1 MLSRNNNKL
10 LIHKL
15 EPKKQR
21 FAIRKISVGVASVL
35 IGFTFA
41 GFSGVSADEATT
53 TTKDHLKTEATTESS
68 SVPTKE
74 VELTS
79 DTETQ
84 AKEAETTPV
93 ADDKAQVTKDVK
105 EQAPTQTVTAKETSE
120 TPTSPENQTVTAKE
134 TSEAPTSAENQTVAP
149 ATEDEAS
156 ETQSFNVEKQAEP
169 QANVDLTDSKV
180 AYAATPTKEKDQQE
194 EGFSV
199 TDPDYSKYSY
209 AGKNLQTLID
219 DFKIDYQNSEYV
231 FQWIASTNGEH
242 GIVFTVDR
250 GKDADGNVILT
261 NNGSF
266 NAYEYYTV
274 YRGWPLLGNY
284 TTEVKRK
291 KYVIRYGDNELDIG
305 HIINDGSRKN
315 TIMVDHFYT
324 EDRTLYTPVFVGGH
338 SGIEEISGNGYGVLS
353 IYTPQVV
360 EQKAKINNGEVYKTQ
375 TGLTG
380 QHYTTGIPKNAKVEE
395 GKFLY
400 AKNSQGTMSEFHKDV
415 VLVNN
420 YHDGVTVVYK
430 ELDNQGTMEVN
441 VYDNSKYPVDKYTM
455 KVGETR
461 EYRNVTIAN
470 PYVQQTTDITYEY
483 RKLGS
488 VELYDE
494 DGNYLDQKQYVNDAN
509 DAAKASLPTVPQKFT
524 QGNIE
529 YTLVKAKDLPSDLSR
544 SIKYIYRGI
553 ETKVTQA
560 TYTLTTEFVNE
571 NGKELKAAEPQTIT
585 WTTTTKRDIHTNEIT
600 KQTSPSKESYAAVN
614 SPVIS
619 GYYATTTELS
629 GQKAEP
635 KNTTQ
640 KIIYHKLGKIVAKDS
655 QGNILTTVD
664 YENAANDATKIK
676 EIVAP
681 TIKGHHVKGEVIQ
694 PSDLDQDTVL
704 NYGQDT
710 QVAQIKYWDETA
722 QKYITDA
729 QGNDLET
736 VETGAYNTEIS
747 HKKVAEQIHA
757 LKAKGYEYDVTDQGF
772 SRVYFDDDDSKIQT
786 FTVKLVHGTKAEIES
801 KQITREIHIH
811 HPKQEEV
818 VPQTAILTRNVTRD
832 KVTDEVSPTSAWNFA
847 NFEEVDLPSHK
858 GYKIDE
864 TPAEIQ
870 NGKVVAKTVTP
881 DEEDGKK
888 IDVKYIPLEQH
899 ALVKYVDDSNG
910 TLLDEEDIQGVT
922 DAAIEHT
929 NDEKIAT
936 YRAKG
941 YELVF
946 DELANESDP
955 HFNAKDEPQVF
966 VVHLKHKLEKVT
978 NVAELEKT
986 VTRTITVH
994 MPDGTN
1000 QDKMQ
1005 KVTFTRTGT
1014 KDLVTGHI
1022 TWSAWSP
1029 AQEFEAYTVPV
1040 VPGYTPS
1047 KATVKS
1053 TPVTADDK
1061 DTSITIDYTA
1071 NAQKMLIKYID
1082 VDDNDKVIKSQPLE
1096 GVTDQTL
1103 ATNIEVPANYEL
1115 VANQALPKEVTL
1127 KANGNEPIIVKV
1139 QHKTSTVPVGDKG
1152 TQKDVTRTITVHMPD
1167 GTKQDKTQKVTFTRT
1182 GTKDLVTGHITWSA
1196 WSPAQ
1201 EFEAYT
1207 VPVVPGYTPSQ
1218 ATVKSTPVTAD
1229 DKDTSITIDYT
1240 ANAQKVMIKYIDVD
1254 DNDKVIKSQPLEGA
1268 TDQTLATNIEVPAN
1282 YELVANQALPK
1293 EVTFKANGNEPIIVK
1308 VQHKH
1313 QDVTDEYRNDVK
1325 KQDQIDHTV
1334 TRTITIK
1341 HPHAA
1346 DENHTQ
1352 ALHFTRQVT
1361 RDMATGQDTFDEWI
1375 PENADFFEE
1384 FTVPTLASDKG
1395 YTPEKTKVARLAH
1408 ITGDTNDQREVVN
1421 FNANTQKAHVHYIDD
1436 TTGKKLEDVHVT
1448 GKTDEP
1454 IKHDSKAK
1462 VQSYLDKGYE
1472 LVSDGF
1478 ATAGKPS
1485 YNAEDEDQHFEVHLK
1500 HGQKDV
1506 TDEYKQ
1512 DDKRKSQVDRTIKR
1526 EVIINHPK
1534 EAAESYVQTAH
1545 FTRNVTRD
1553 MVTGEEKPGEWI
1565 PEENTF
1571 FEEVPVSLKASD
1583 KGYTPAKTKVDRLE
1597 NISANTPDQKEVVE
1611 FTPNEQHA
1619 LVRYVDDNNGTLLDE
1634 EDIQGVTD
1642 AAIEHTNDEKI
1653 ATYRAKGYELVFDEL
1668 ANESDPHFNAE
1679 DEAQVYTVHLKH
1691 GSKVV
1696 KADPSNVN
1704 SQKEV
1709 KRMIIVN
1716 APDGTKTTKV
1726 QTVVFTRDGLKDLV
1740 TGKISYPDWDEIATK
1755 VFPQDDVPQYL
1766 GYTSIVA
1773 GRKQTTIAARN
1784 VRPTDADQEIE
1795 VSYVARPSKQ
1805 VITYQDE
1812 NGNQIGTQI
1821 VTGHTDETVKLVPVL
1836 PDGWELLDPDSFP
1849 ENVTFAPEENQVLVI
1864 TVKRIT
1870 TTASAKTET
1879 SGENTELA
1887 KQEVVNDT
1895 TDVTTNEK
1903 NEATLPQMGENDSE
1917 ALAVSLLGLVTAAF
1931 SLFYFGK
1938 ERKKT
1943 DN

>member
-21 FAIRKISVGVASVL
+21 FAIRKISVGIASVL

-53 TTKDHLKTEATTESS
+53 TTKDHLKTETTTESS

-79 DTETQ
+79 GTETQ
-84 AKEAETTPV
+84 AKEAKTTPV
-93 ADDKAQVTKDVK
+93 ADAKAQVTKDVK

-120 TPTSPENQTVTAKE
+120 APTSPENQTVT
-134 TSEAPTSAENQTVAP
+134 P

-180 AYAATPTKEKDQQE
+180 AYAATPTKAKDQQE
-194 EGFSV
+194 GGFSV

-209 AGKNLQTLID
+209 AGTNLQTLID

-250 GKDADGNVILT
+250 GKDADGNVVLT
-261 NNGSF
+261 DNGSF
-266 NAYEYYTV
+266 NAYEYYTA
-274 YRGWPLLGNY
+274 YRGWSLWGNY

-291 KYVIRYGDNELDIG
+291 KYVIRYGDNKLDIG
-305 HIINDGSRKN
+305 HIINDGSRN
-315 TIMVDHFYT
+315 TITVDHFYT
-324 EDRTLYTPVFVGGH
+324 KNETPYTPVFVGGH
-338 SGIEEISGNGYGVLS
+338 SGIEKISGNGYGVLS

-380 QHYTTGIPKNAKVEE
+380 QHYTTGIPKNAKVEK

-430 ELDNQGTMEVN
+430 ELDDQGTMEVN
-441 VYDNSKYPVDKYTM
+441 VYDNSKYPADKYTM

-461 EYRNVTIAN
+461 KYGNVTIAN

-494 DGNYLDQKQYVNDAN
+494 NGNYLDQKQYVNDAN
-509 DAAKASLPTVPQKFT
+509 DAAKASLPKVPKEFT
-524 QGNIE
+524 RGNIE

-544 SIKYIYRGI
+544 SVKYIYRGI
-553 ETKVTQA
+553 ETKVTQD

-585 WTTTTKRDIHTNEIT
+585 WTTTTKRDIHTNKIT

-614 SPVIS
+614 SPVIL
-619 GYYATTTELS
+619 GYYATTTKLS

-635 KNTTQ
+635 KNATQ
-640 KIIYHKLGKIVAKDS
+640 KIIYHKLGKIIAKDS

-694 PSDLDQDTVL
+694 PSDLGQDTVL

-729 QGNDLET
+729 QGDDLET
-736 VETGAYNTEIS
+736 IETGAHNTEIS
-747 HKKVAEQIHA
+747 HKKVTEQIHA

-772 SRVYFDDDDSKIQT
+772 LRVYFDDDDSKIQT
-786 FTVKLVHGTKAEIES
+786 FTVKLVHGMQAGIES

-847 NFEEVDLPSHK
+847 NFEEVDLPAHK

-888 IDVKYIPLEQH
+888 IAVKYIPLEQH

-910 TLLDEEDIQGVT
+910 TLLDKEDIQGVT

-929 NDEKIAT
+929 NDAKIAT

-946 DELANESDP
+946 DELANESDL

-1000 QDKMQ
+1000 QDKTQ
-1005 KVTFTRTGT
+1005 KVTFTRTGN
-1014 KDLVTGHI
+1014 KDLMTGHI

-1040 VPGYTPS
+1040 VPGYTPR
-1047 KATVKS
+1047 
-1053 TPVTADDK
+1053 
-1061 DTSITIDYTA
+1061 
-1071 NAQKMLIKYID
+1071 
-1082 VDDNDKVIKSQPLE
+1082 
-1096 GVTDQTL
+1096 QT
-1103 ATNIEVPANYEL
+1103 
-1115 VANQALPKEVTL
+1115 
-1127 KANGNEPIIVKV
+1127 
-1139 QHKTSTVPVGDKG
+1139 
-1152 TQKDVTRTITVHMPD
+1152 
-1167 GTKQDKTQKVTFTRT
+1167 
-1182 GTKDLVTGHITWSA
+1182 
-1196 WSPAQ
+1196 
-1201 EFEAYT
+1201 
-1207 VPVVPGYTPSQ
+1207 
-1218 ATVKSTPVTAD
+1218 TVKSTPVTAD

-1240 ANAQKVMIKYIDVD
+1240 ANAQKVLIKYIDVD
-1254 DNDKVIKSQPLEGA
+1254 DNDKAIKSQPLEGV
-1268 TDQTLATNIEVPAN
+1268 TDQALATNIEVPAN

-1293 EVTFKANGNEPIIVK
+1293 EVTFKADGNEPIIVK

-1346 DENHTQ
+1346 DKTHTQ

-1361 RDMATGQDTFDEWI
+1361 RDMATGQDTFGEWL

-1395 YTPEKTKVARLAH
+1395 YTSEKTKIARLAH
-1408 ITGDTNDQREVVN
+1408 ITGATNDQREVVN

-1454 IKHDSKAK
+1454 IKHDNKAK

-1472 LVSDGF
+1472 LVSDDF

-1485 YNAEDEDQHFEVHLK
+1485 YNAEAEEQHFEVHLK

-1506 TDEYKQ
+1506 TAEYKQ
-1512 DDKRKSQVDRTIKR
+1512 DDKRKSQVERTIKR
-1526 EVIINHPK
+1526 EVIIDHPK

-1619 LVRYVDDNNGTLLDE
+1619 LVKYVDDSNGTLLAE
-1634 EDIQGVTD
+1634 EAIQGVTD
-1642 AAIEHTNDEKI
+1642 AAIEHTNDDKI
-1653 ATYRAKGYELVFDEL
+1653 TAYQAQGYELVSDEL

-1696 KADPSNVN
+1696 KADPGNVN

-1726 QTVVFTRDGLKDLV
+1726 QTVVFTRDGSKDLV

-1812 NGNQIGTQI
+1812 NGNQIKTQV

-1836 PDGWELLDPDSFP
+1836 PDGWELTAPDSFP
-1849 ENVTFAPEENQVLVI
+1849 ENVTFAPEKNQVLVI

-1870 TTASAKTET
+1870 MTASAKTET

>member
-21 FAIRKISVGVASVL
+21 FAIRKISVGIASVL

-53 TTKDHLKTEATTESS
+53 TTKDHLKTETTTESS

-79 DTETQ
+79 GTETQ
-84 AKEAETTPV
+84 AKEAKTTPV
-93 ADDKAQVTKDVK
+93 ADAKAQVTKDVK

-120 TPTSPENQTVTAKE
+120 APTSPENQTVT
-134 TSEAPTSAENQTVAP
+134 P

-180 AYAATPTKEKDQQE
+180 AYAATPTKAKDQQE
-194 EGFSV
+194 GGFSV

-209 AGKNLQTLID
+209 AGTNLQTLID

-250 GKDADGNVILT
+250 GKDADGNVVLT
-261 NNGSF
+261 DNGSF
-266 NAYEYYTV
+266 NAYEYYTA
-274 YRGWPLLGNY
+274 YRGWSLWGNY

-291 KYVIRYGDNELDIG
+291 KYVIRYGDNKLDIG
-305 HIINDGSRKN
+305 HIINDGSRN
-315 TIMVDHFYT
+315 TITVDHFYT
-324 EDRTLYTPVFVGGH
+324 KNETPYKPVFVGGH
-338 SGIEEISGNGYGVLS
+338 SGIEKISGNGYGVLS

-380 QHYTTGIPKNAKVEE
+380 QHYTTGIPKNAKVEK

-430 ELDNQGTMEVN
+430 ELDDQGTMEVN
-441 VYDNSKYPVDKYTM
+441 VYDNSKYPADKYTM

-461 EYRNVTIAN
+461 KYGNVTIAN

-494 DGNYLDQKQYVNDAN
+494 NGNYLDQKQYVNDAN
-509 DAAKASLPTVPQKFT
+509 DAAKASLPKVPKEFT
-524 QGNIE
+524 RGNIE

-553 ETKVTQA
+553 ETKVTQD

-585 WTTTTKRDIHTNEIT
+585 WTTTTKRDIHTNKIT

-614 SPVIS
+614 SPVIL
-619 GYYATTTELS
+619 GYYATTTKLS

-635 KNTTQ
+635 KNATQ
-640 KIIYHKLGKIVAKDS
+640 KIIYHKLGKIIAKDS

-694 PSDLDQDTVL
+694 PSDLGQDTVL

-729 QGNDLET
+729 QGDDLET
-736 VETGAYNTEIS
+736 IETGAHNTEIS
-747 HKKVAEQIHA
+747 HKKVTEQIHA

-772 SRVYFDDDDSKIQT
+772 LRVYFDDDDSKIQT
-786 FTVKLVHGTKAEIES
+786 FTVKLVHGMQAGIES

-847 NFEEVDLPSHK
+847 NFEEVDLPAHK

-888 IDVKYIPLEQH
+888 IAVKYIPLEQH

-910 TLLDEEDIQGVT
+910 TLLDKEDIQGVT

-929 NDEKIAT
+929 NDAKIAT

-946 DELANESDP
+946 DELANESDL

-1000 QDKMQ
+1000 QDKTQ
-1005 KVTFTRTGT
+1005 KVTFTRTGN
-1014 KDLVTGHI
+1014 KDLMTGHI

-1040 VPGYTPS
+1040 VPGYTPR
-1047 KATVKS
+1047 
-1053 TPVTADDK
+1053 
-1061 DTSITIDYTA
+1061 
-1071 NAQKMLIKYID
+1071 
-1082 VDDNDKVIKSQPLE
+1082 
-1096 GVTDQTL
+1096 QT
-1103 ATNIEVPANYEL
+1103 
-1115 VANQALPKEVTL
+1115 
-1127 KANGNEPIIVKV
+1127 
-1139 QHKTSTVPVGDKG
+1139 
-1152 TQKDVTRTITVHMPD
+1152 
-1167 GTKQDKTQKVTFTRT
+1167 
-1182 GTKDLVTGHITWSA
+1182 
-1196 WSPAQ
+1196 
-1201 EFEAYT
+1201 
-1207 VPVVPGYTPSQ
+1207 
-1218 ATVKSTPVTAD
+1218 TVKSTPVTAD

-1240 ANAQKVMIKYIDVD
+1240 ANAQKVLIKYIDVD
-1254 DNDKVIKSQPLEGA
+1254 DNDKAIKSQPLEGV
-1268 TDQTLATNIEVPAN
+1268 TDQALATNIEVPAN

-1293 EVTFKANGNEPIIVK
+1293 EVTFKADGNEPIIVK

-1346 DENHTQ
+1346 DKTHTQ

-1361 RDMATGQDTFDEWI
+1361 RDMATGQDTFGEWL

-1395 YTPEKTKVARLAH
+1395 YTSEKTKIARLAH
-1408 ITGDTNDQREVVN
+1408 ITGATNDQREVVN

-1454 IKHDSKAK
+1454 IKHDNKAK

-1472 LVSDGF
+1472 LVSDDF

-1485 YNAEDEDQHFEVHLK
+1485 YNAEAEEQHFEVHLK

-1506 TDEYKQ
+1506 TAEYKQ
-1512 DDKRKSQVDRTIKR
+1512 DDKRKSQVERTIKR
-1526 EVIINHPK
+1526 EVIIDHPK

-1619 LVRYVDDNNGTLLDE
+1619 LVKYVDDSNGTLLAE
-1634 EDIQGVTD
+1634 EAIQGVTD
-1642 AAIEHTNDEKI
+1642 AAIEHTNDDKI
-1653 ATYRAKGYELVFDEL
+1653 TAYQAQGYELVSDEL

-1696 KADPSNVN
+1696 KADPGNVN

-1726 QTVVFTRDGLKDLV
+1726 QTVVFTRDGSKDLV

-1812 NGNQIGTQI
+1812 NGNQIKTQV

-1836 PDGWELLDPDSFP
+1836 PDGWELTAPDSFP
-1849 ENVTFAPEENQVLVI
+1849 ENVTFAPEKNQVLVI

-1870 TTASAKTET
+1870 MTASAKTET

>member
-21 FAIRKISVGVASVL
+21 FAIRKISVGIASVL

-53 TTKDHLKTEATTESS
+53 TTKDHLKTETTTESS

-79 DTETQ
+79 GTETQ
-84 AKEAETTPV
+84 AKEAKTTPV
-93 ADDKAQVTKDVK
+93 ADAKAQVTKDVK

-120 TPTSPENQTVTAKE
+120 APTSPENQTVT
-134 TSEAPTSAENQTVAP
+134 P

-180 AYAATPTKEKDQQE
+180 AYAATPTKAKDQQE
-194 EGFSV
+194 GGFSV

-209 AGKNLQTLID
+209 AGTNLQTLID

-250 GKDADGNVILT
+250 GKDADGNVVLT
-261 NNGSF
+261 DNGSF
-266 NAYEYYTV
+266 NAYEYYTA
-274 YRGWPLLGNY
+274 YRGWSLWGNY

-291 KYVIRYGDNELDIG
+291 KYVIRYGDNKLDIG
-305 HIINDGSRKN
+305 HIINDGSRN
-315 TIMVDHFYT
+315 TITVDHFYT
-324 EDRTLYTPVFVGGH
+324 KNETPYTPVFVGGH
-338 SGIEEISGNGYGVLS
+338 SGIEKISGNGYGVLS

-380 QHYTTGIPKNAKVEE
+380 QHYTTGIPKNAKVEK

-430 ELDNQGTMEVN
+430 ELDDQGTMEVN
-441 VYDNSKYPVDKYTM
+441 VYDNSKYPADKYTM

-461 EYRNVTIAN
+461 KYGNVTIAN

-494 DGNYLDQKQYVNDAN
+494 NGNYLDQKQYVNDAN
-509 DAAKASLPTVPQKFT
+509 DAAKASLPKVPKEFT
-524 QGNIE
+524 RGNIE

-553 ETKVTQA
+553 ETKVTQD

-585 WTTTTKRDIHTNEIT
+585 WTTTTKRDIHTNKIT

-614 SPVIS
+614 SPVIL
-619 GYYATTTELS
+619 GYYATTTKLS

-635 KNTTQ
+635 KNATQ
-640 KIIYHKLGKIVAKDS
+640 KIIYHKLGKIIAKDS

-694 PSDLDQDTVL
+694 PSDLGQDTVL

-729 QGNDLET
+729 QGDDLET
-736 VETGAYNTEIS
+736 IETGAHNTEIS
-747 HKKVAEQIHA
+747 HKKVTEQIHA

-772 SRVYFDDDDSKIQT
+772 LRVYFDDDDSKIQT
-786 FTVKLVHGTKAEIES
+786 FTVKLVHGMQAGIES

-847 NFEEVDLPSHK
+847 NFEEVDLPAHK

-888 IDVKYIPLEQH
+888 IAVKYIPLEQH

-910 TLLDEEDIQGVT
+910 TLLDKEDIQGVT

-929 NDEKIAT
+929 NDAKIAT

-946 DELANESDP
+946 DELANESDL

-1000 QDKMQ
+1000 QDKTQ
-1005 KVTFTRTGT
+1005 KVTFTRTGN
-1014 KDLVTGHI
+1014 KDLMTGHI

-1040 VPGYTPS
+1040 VPGYTPR
-1047 KATVKS
+1047 
-1053 TPVTADDK
+1053 
-1061 DTSITIDYTA
+1061 
-1071 NAQKMLIKYID
+1071 
-1082 VDDNDKVIKSQPLE
+1082 
-1096 GVTDQTL
+1096 QT
-1103 ATNIEVPANYEL
+1103 
-1115 VANQALPKEVTL
+1115 
-1127 KANGNEPIIVKV
+1127 
-1139 QHKTSTVPVGDKG
+1139 
-1152 TQKDVTRTITVHMPD
+1152 
-1167 GTKQDKTQKVTFTRT
+1167 
-1182 GTKDLVTGHITWSA
+1182 
-1196 WSPAQ
+1196 
-1201 EFEAYT
+1201 
-1207 VPVVPGYTPSQ
+1207 
-1218 ATVKSTPVTAD
+1218 TVKSTPVTAD

-1240 ANAQKVMIKYIDVD
+1240 ANAQKVLIKYIDVD
-1254 DNDKVIKSQPLEGA
+1254 DNDKAIKSQPLEGV
-1268 TDQTLATNIEVPAN
+1268 TDQALATNIEVPAN

-1293 EVTFKANGNEPIIVK
+1293 EVTFKADGNEPIIVK

-1346 DENHTQ
+1346 DKTHTQ

-1361 RDMATGQDTFDEWI
+1361 RDMATGQDTFGEWL

-1395 YTPEKTKVARLAH
+1395 YTSEKTKIARLAH
-1408 ITGDTNDQREVVN
+1408 ITGATNDQREVVN

-1454 IKHDSKAK
+1454 IKHDNKAK

-1472 LVSDGF
+1472 LVSDDF

-1485 YNAEDEDQHFEVHLK
+1485 YNAEAEEQHFEVHLK

-1506 TDEYKQ
+1506 TAEYKQ
-1512 DDKRKSQVDRTIKR
+1512 DDKRKSQVERTIKR
-1526 EVIINHPK
+1526 EVIIDHPK

-1619 LVRYVDDNNGTLLDE
+1619 LVKYVDDSNGTLLAE
-1634 EDIQGVTD
+1634 EAIQGVTD
-1642 AAIEHTNDEKI
+1642 AAIEHTNDDKI
-1653 ATYRAKGYELVFDEL
+1653 TAYQAQGYELVSDEL

-1696 KADPSNVN
+1696 KADPGNVN

-1726 QTVVFTRDGLKDLV
+1726 QTVVFTRDGSKDLV

-1812 NGNQIGTQI
+1812 NGNQIKTQV

-1836 PDGWELLDPDSFP
+1836 PDGWELTAPDSFP
-1849 ENVTFAPEENQVLVI
+1849 ENVTFAPEKNQVLVI

-1870 TTASAKTET
+1870 MTASAKTET

-1938 ERKKT
+1938 
-1943 DN
+1943 

>member
-21 FAIRKISVGVASVL
+21 FAIRKISVGIASVL

-53 TTKDHLKTEATTESS
+53 TTKDHLKTETTTESS

-79 DTETQ
+79 GTETQ
-84 AKEAETTPV
+84 AKEAKTTPV
-93 ADDKAQVTKDVK
+93 ADAKAQVTKDVK

-120 TPTSPENQTVTAKE
+120 APTSPENQTVT
-134 TSEAPTSAENQTVAP
+134 P

-180 AYAATPTKEKDQQE
+180 AYAATPTKAKDQQE
-194 EGFSV
+194 GGFSV

-209 AGKNLQTLID
+209 AGTNLQTLID

-250 GKDADGNVILT
+250 GKDADGNVVLT
-261 NNGSF
+261 DNGSF
-266 NAYEYYTV
+266 NAYEYYTA
-274 YRGWPLLGNY
+274 YRGWSLWGNY

-291 KYVIRYGDNELDIG
+291 KYVIRYGDNKLDIG
-305 HIINDGSRKN
+305 HIINDGSRN
-315 TIMVDHFYT
+315 TITVDHFYT
-324 EDRTLYTPVFVGGH
+324 KNETPYTPVFVGGH
-338 SGIEEISGNGYGVLS
+338 SGIEKISGNGYGVLS

-380 QHYTTGIPKNAKVEE
+380 QHYTTGIPKNAKVEK

-430 ELDNQGTMEVN
+430 ELDDQGTMEVN
-441 VYDNSKYPVDKYTM
+441 VYDNSKYPADKYTM

-461 EYRNVTIAN
+461 KYGNVTIAN

-494 DGNYLDQKQYVNDAN
+494 NGNYLDQKQYVNDAN
-509 DAAKASLPTVPQKFT
+509 DAAKASLPKVPKEFT
-524 QGNIE
+524 RGNIE

-553 ETKVTQA
+553 ETKVTQD

-585 WTTTTKRDIHTNEIT
+585 WTTTTKRDIHTNKIT

-614 SPVIS
+614 SPVIL
-619 GYYATTTELS
+619 GYYATTTKLS

-635 KNTTQ
+635 KNATQ
-640 KIIYHKLGKIVAKDS
+640 KIIYHKLGKIIAKDS

-694 PSDLDQDTVL
+694 PSDLGQDTVL

-729 QGNDLET
+729 QGDDLET
-736 VETGAYNTEIS
+736 IETGAHNTEIS
-747 HKKVAEQIHA
+747 HKKVTEQIHA

-772 SRVYFDDDDSKIQT
+772 LRVYFDDDDSKIQT
-786 FTVKLVHGTKAEIES
+786 FTVKLVHGMQAGIES

-847 NFEEVDLPSHK
+847 NFEEVDLPAHK

-888 IDVKYIPLEQH
+888 IAVKYIPLEQH

-910 TLLDEEDIQGVT
+910 TLLDKEDIQGVT

-929 NDEKIAT
+929 NDAKIAT

-946 DELANESDP
+946 DELANESDL

-1000 QDKMQ
+1000 QDKTQ
-1005 KVTFTRTGT
+1005 KVTFTRTGN
-1014 KDLVTGHI
+1014 KDLMTGHI

-1040 VPGYTPS
+1040 VPGYTPR
-1047 KATVKS
+1047 
-1053 TPVTADDK
+1053 
-1061 DTSITIDYTA
+1061 
-1071 NAQKMLIKYID
+1071 
-1082 VDDNDKVIKSQPLE
+1082 
-1096 GVTDQTL
+1096 QT
-1103 ATNIEVPANYEL
+1103 
-1115 VANQALPKEVTL
+1115 
-1127 KANGNEPIIVKV
+1127 
-1139 QHKTSTVPVGDKG
+1139 
-1152 TQKDVTRTITVHMPD
+1152 
-1167 GTKQDKTQKVTFTRT
+1167 
-1182 GTKDLVTGHITWSA
+1182 
-1196 WSPAQ
+1196 
-1201 EFEAYT
+1201 
-1207 VPVVPGYTPSQ
+1207 
-1218 ATVKSTPVTAD
+1218 TVKSTPVTAD

-1240 ANAQKVMIKYIDVD
+1240 ANAQKVLIKYIDVD
-1254 DNDKVIKSQPLEGA
+1254 DNDKAIKSQPLEGV
-1268 TDQTLATNIEVPAN
+1268 TDQALATNIEVPAN

-1293 EVTFKANGNEPIIVK
+1293 EVTFKADGNEPIIVK

-1346 DENHTQ
+1346 DKTHTQ
-1352 ALHFTRQVT
+1352 VLHFTRQVT
-1361 RDMATGQDTFDEWI
+1361 RDMATGQDTFGEWL

-1395 YTPEKTKVARLAH
+1395 YTSEKTKIARLAH
-1408 ITGDTNDQREVVN
+1408 ITGATNDQREVVN

-1454 IKHDSKAK
+1454 IKHDNKAK

-1472 LVSDGF
+1472 LVSDDF

-1485 YNAEDEDQHFEVHLK
+1485 YNAEAEEQHFEVHLK

-1506 TDEYKQ
+1506 TAEYKQ
-1512 DDKRKSQVDRTIKR
+1512 DDKRKSQVERTIKR
-1526 EVIINHPK
+1526 EVIIDHPK

-1619 LVRYVDDNNGTLLDE
+1619 LVKYVDDSNGTLLAE
-1634 EDIQGVTD
+1634 EAIQGVTD
-1642 AAIEHTNDEKI
+1642 AAIEHTNDDKI
-1653 ATYRAKGYELVFDEL
+1653 TAYQAQGYELVSDEL

-1696 KADPSNVN
+1696 KADPGNVN

-1726 QTVVFTRDGLKDLV
+1726 QTVVFTRDGSKDLV

-1812 NGNQIGTQI
+1812 NGNQIKTQV

-1836 PDGWELLDPDSFP
+1836 PDGWELTAPDSFP
-1849 ENVTFAPEENQVLVI
+1849 ENVTFAPEKNQVLVI

-1870 TTASAKTET
+1870 MTASAKTET

>member
-79 DTETQ
+79 GTETQ
-84 AKEAETTPV
+84 AKEAKTTPV
-93 ADDKAQVTKDVK
+93 ADAKAQVTKDVK
-105 EQAPTQTVTAKETSE
+105 EQ
-120 TPTSPENQTVTAKE
+120 TPTQTVTAKE
-134 TSEAPTSAENQTVAP
+134 TSEAPTSPENQTVAP

-156 ETQSFNVEKQAEP
+156 ETQPFNVEKQAEP

-180 AYAATPTKEKDQQE
+180 AYAATPTKAKDQQE

-199 TDPDYSKYSY
+199 TDLDYSKYSY
-209 AGKNLQTLID
+209 AGTNLQTLID

-231 FQWIASTNGEH
+231 FQWIASTNGES

-250 GKDADGNVILT
+250 GKDADGNIILT

-274 YRGWPLLGNY
+274 HRGWPILGNH
-284 TTEVKRK
+284 TTEVERK
-291 KYVIRYGDNELDIG
+291 KYVIRYGDNKLNIG
-305 HIINDGSRKN
+305 RIINDGSRN
-315 TIMVDHFYT
+315 TITVDHFYAYTRQSGWDYYT
-324 EDRTLYTPVFVGGH
+324 EHYLPVFVGGH
-338 SGIEEISGNGYGVLS
+338 SGIENNKGDGYTTIS
-353 IYTPQVV
+353 IYPPQVV
-360 EQKAKINNGEVYKTQ
+360 EQKAKVNNGEVYKTQ

-380 QHYTTGIPKNAKVEE
+380 QHYTTGIPKNAKVEK

-400 AKNSQGTMSEFHKDV
+400 AKNSQGTMSEFHKGV

-420 YHDGVTVVYK
+420 YHDGVTVKYTEV
-430 ELDNQGTMEVN
+430 DDQGTMRYEFLDDDGIAKYLYNDSANRNETGGTLDVGQSLL
-441 VYDNSKYPVDKYTM
+441 YIGDRSKYH
-455 KVGETR
+455 
-461 EYRNVTIAN
+461 ISN

-488 VELYDE
+488 VGLYDE
-494 DGNYLDQKQYVNDAN
+494 NGNYLGQKQYVNDAN
-509 DAAKASLPTVPQKFT
+509 DAAKASLPKVPKEFT
-524 QGNIE
+524 RGNIE
-529 YTLVKAKDLPSDLSR
+529 YTLIKAKDLPSDLSR

-553 ETKVTQA
+553 ETKVTQD

-585 WTTTTKRDIHTNEIT
+585 WTTTTKRDIHTNKIT

-614 SPVIS
+614 SPVIL
-619 GYYATTTELS
+619 GYYATTTKLS

-635 KNTTQ
+635 KNATQ
-640 KIIYHKLGKIVAKDS
+640 TIIYHKLGKIIAQDS

-664 YENAANDATKIK
+664 YENAAADATKIK

-694 PSDLDQDTVL
+694 PSDLGQDTVL

-729 QGNDLET
+729 QGDDLET
-736 VETGAYNTEIS
+736 IETGAHNTEIS
-747 HKKVAEQIHA
+747 HKKVTEQIHA

-786 FTVKLVHGTKAEIES
+786 FTVKLVHGMQAEIKS

-811 HPKQEEV
+811 HPKQEKEV

-832 KVTDEVSPTSAWNFA
+832 KVTDEVSPTSTWNFA

-888 IDVKYIPLEQH
+888 IAVKYIPLEQH

-941 YELVF
+941 YELVS

-994 MPDGTN
+994 MPNGTN
-1000 QDKMQ
+1000 
-1005 KVTFTRTGT
+1005 
-1014 KDLVTGHI
+1014 
-1022 TWSAWSP
+1022 
-1029 AQEFEAYTVPV
+1029 
-1040 VPGYTPS
+1040 
-1047 KATVKS
+1047 
-1053 TPVTADDK
+1053 
-1061 DTSITIDYTA
+1061 
-1071 NAQKMLIKYID
+1071 
-1082 VDDNDKVIKSQPLE
+1082 
-1096 GVTDQTL
+1096 
-1103 ATNIEVPANYEL
+1103 
-1115 VANQALPKEVTL
+1115 
-1127 KANGNEPIIVKV
+1127 
-1139 QHKTSTVPVGDKG
+1139 
-1152 TQKDVTRTITVHMPD
+1152 
-1167 GTKQDKTQKVTFTRT
+1167 QDKTQKVTFTRT
-1182 GTKDLVTGHITWSA
+1182 GTKDLVTGHITWSV

-1207 VPVVPGYTPSQ
+1207 APVVPGYTPSQ
-1218 ATVKSTPVTAD
+1218 ATVENTPVTAD
-1229 DKDTSITIDYT
+1229 DKDTSITITYT
-1240 ANAQKVMIKYIDVD
+1240 ANVQKVLIKYIDVD
-1254 DNDKVIKSQPLEGA
+1254 DNDKTIKSQSLEA
-1268 TDQTLATNIEVPAN
+1268 VTDQTLATNIEVPAN

-1293 EVTFKANGNEPIIVK
+1293 EVTFKADGNEPIIVK

-1346 DENHTQ
+1346 DKTHTQ

-1361 RDMATGQDTFDEWI
+1361 RDMATGQETFGKWI

-1408 ITGDTNDQREVVN
+1408 ITGDTNDQREIIN

-1436 TTGKKLEDVHVT
+1436 MTGKKLEDVHVT

-1454 IKHDSKAK
+1454 IKHDNKAK

-1472 LVSDGF
+1472 LVFDDF

-1485 YNAEDEDQHFEVHLK
+1485 YNAKDEEQHFEVHLK

-1506 TDEYKQ
+1506 TAEYKQ
-1512 DDKRKSQVDRTIKR
+1512 DDKRKSQVERTIKR
-1526 EVIINHPK
+1526 EVIIDHPK
-1534 EAAESYVQTAH
+1534 EAAASYVQTAH

-1565 PEENTF
+1565 SEENTF

-1619 LVRYVDDNNGTLLDE
+1619 LVKYADDNNGTLLDE
-1634 EDIQGVTD
+1634 EAIQGVTD
-1642 AAIEHTNDEKI
+1642 AAIEHTNDDKI

-1755 VFPQDDVPQYL
+1755 AFPQDDVPQYL

-1812 NGNQIGTQI
+1812 NGNQIKTQI

-1836 PDGWELLDPDSFP
+1836 PDGWELTAPDSFP
-1849 ENVTFAPEENQVLVI
+1849 EKVTFAPEENQVLVI

-1887 KQEVVNDT
+1887 KQEVVNDI

>member
-21 FAIRKISVGVASVL
+21 FAIRKISVGIASVL

-53 TTKDHLKTEATTESS
+53 TTKDHLKTETTTESS

-79 DTETQ
+79 GTETQ
-84 AKEAETTPV
+84 AKEAKTTPV
-93 ADDKAQVTKDVK
+93 ADAKAQVTKDVK

-120 TPTSPENQTVTAKE
+120 APTSPENQTVT
-134 TSEAPTSAENQTVAP
+134 P

-180 AYAATPTKEKDQQE
+180 AYAATPTKAKDQQE
-194 EGFSV
+194 GGFSV

-209 AGKNLQTLID
+209 AGTNLQTLID

-250 GKDADGNVILT
+250 GKDADGNVVLT
-261 NNGSF
+261 DNGSF
-266 NAYEYYTV
+266 NAYEYYTA
-274 YRGWPLLGNY
+274 YRGWSLWGNY

-291 KYVIRYGDNELDIG
+291 KYVIRYGDNKLDIG
-305 HIINDGSRKN
+305 HIINDGSRN
-315 TIMVDHFYT
+315 TITVDHFYT
-324 EDRTLYTPVFVGGH
+324 KNETPYTPVFVGGH
-338 SGIEEISGNGYGVLS
+338 SGIEKISGNGYGVLS

-380 QHYTTGIPKNAKVEE
+380 QHYTTGIPKNAKVEK

-430 ELDNQGTMEVN
+430 ELDDQGTMEVN
-441 VYDNSKYPVDKYTM
+441 VYDNSKYPADKYTM

-461 EYRNVTIAN
+461 KYGNVTIAN

-494 DGNYLDQKQYVNDAN
+494 NGNYLDQKQYVNDAN
-509 DAAKASLPTVPQKFT
+509 DAAKASLPKVPKEFT
-524 QGNIE
+524 RGNIE

-553 ETKVTQA
+553 ETKVTQD

-585 WTTTTKRDIHTNEIT
+585 WTTTTKRDIHTNKIT
-600 KQTSPSKESYAAVN
+600 KQTSASKESYAAVN
-614 SPVIS
+614 SPVIL
-619 GYYATTTELS
+619 GYYATTTKLS

-635 KNTTQ
+635 KNATQ
-640 KIIYHKLGKIVAKDS
+640 KIIYHKLGKIIAKDS

-694 PSDLDQDTVL
+694 PSDLGQDTVL

-729 QGNDLET
+729 QGDDLET
-736 VETGAYNTEIS
+736 IETGAHNTEIS
-747 HKKVAEQIHA
+747 HKKVTEQIHA

-772 SRVYFDDDDSKIQT
+772 LRVYFDDDDSKIQT
-786 FTVKLVHGTKAEIES
+786 FTVKLVHGMQAGIES

-847 NFEEVDLPSHK
+847 NFEEVDLPAHK

-888 IDVKYIPLEQH
+888 IAVKYIPLEQH

-910 TLLDEEDIQGVT
+910 TLLDKEDIQGVT

-929 NDEKIAT
+929 NDAKIAT

-946 DELANESDP
+946 DELANESDL

-1000 QDKMQ
+1000 QDKTQ
-1005 KVTFTRTGT
+1005 KVTFTRTGN
-1014 KDLVTGHI
+1014 KDLMTGHI

-1040 VPGYTPS
+1040 VPGYTPR
-1047 KATVKS
+1047 
-1053 TPVTADDK
+1053 
-1061 DTSITIDYTA
+1061 
-1071 NAQKMLIKYID
+1071 
-1082 VDDNDKVIKSQPLE
+1082 
-1096 GVTDQTL
+1096 QT
-1103 ATNIEVPANYEL
+1103 
-1115 VANQALPKEVTL
+1115 
-1127 KANGNEPIIVKV
+1127 
-1139 QHKTSTVPVGDKG
+1139 
-1152 TQKDVTRTITVHMPD
+1152 
-1167 GTKQDKTQKVTFTRT
+1167 
-1182 GTKDLVTGHITWSA
+1182 
-1196 WSPAQ
+1196 
-1201 EFEAYT
+1201 
-1207 VPVVPGYTPSQ
+1207 
-1218 ATVKSTPVTAD
+1218 TVKSTPVTAD

-1240 ANAQKVMIKYIDVD
+1240 ANAQKVLIKYIDVD
-1254 DNDKVIKSQPLEGA
+1254 DNDKAIKSQPLEGV
-1268 TDQTLATNIEVPAN
+1268 TDQALATNIEVPAN

-1293 EVTFKANGNEPIIVK
+1293 EVTFKADGNEPIIVK

-1346 DENHTQ
+1346 DKTHTQ

-1361 RDMATGQDTFDEWI
+1361 RDMATGQDTFGEWL

-1395 YTPEKTKVARLAH
+1395 YTSEKTKIARLAH
-1408 ITGDTNDQREVVN
+1408 ITGATNDQREVVN

-1454 IKHDSKAK
+1454 IKHDNKAK

-1472 LVSDGF
+1472 LVSDDF

-1485 YNAEDEDQHFEVHLK
+1485 YNAEAEEQHFEVHLK

-1506 TDEYKQ
+1506 TAEYKQ
-1512 DDKRKSQVDRTIKR
+1512 DDKRKSQVERTIKR
-1526 EVIINHPK
+1526 EVIIDHPK

-1619 LVRYVDDNNGTLLDE
+1619 LVKYVDDSNGTLLAE
-1634 EDIQGVTD
+1634 EAIQGVTD
-1642 AAIEHTNDEKI
+1642 AAIEHTNDDKI
-1653 ATYRAKGYELVFDEL
+1653 TAYQAQGYELVSDEL

-1696 KADPSNVN
+1696 KADPGNVN

-1726 QTVVFTRDGLKDLV
+1726 QTVVFTRDGSKDLV

-1812 NGNQIGTQI
+1812 NGNQIKTQV

-1836 PDGWELLDPDSFP
+1836 PDGWELTAPDSFP
-1849 ENVTFAPEENQVLVI
+1849 ENVTFAPEKNQVLVI

-1870 TTASAKTET
+1870 MTASAKTET

>member
-21 FAIRKISVGVASVL
+21 FAIRKISVGIASVL

-53 TTKDHLKTEATTESS
+53 TTKDHLKTETTTESS

-79 DTETQ
+79 GTETQ
-84 AKEAETTPV
+84 AKEAKTTPV
-93 ADDKAQVTKDVK
+93 ADAKAQVTKDVK

-120 TPTSPENQTVTAKE
+120 APTSPENQTVT
-134 TSEAPTSAENQTVAP
+134 P

-180 AYAATPTKEKDQQE
+180 AYAATPTKAKDQQE
-194 EGFSV
+194 GGFSV

-209 AGKNLQTLID
+209 AGTNLQTLID

-242 GIVFTVDR
+242 GSVFTVDR
-250 GKDADGNVILT
+250 GKDADGNVVLT
-261 NNGSF
+261 DNGSF
-266 NAYEYYTV
+266 NAYEYYTA
-274 YRGWPLLGNY
+274 YRGWSLWGNY

-291 KYVIRYGDNELDIG
+291 KYVIRYGDNKLDIG
-305 HIINDGSRKN
+305 HIINDGSRN
-315 TIMVDHFYT
+315 TITVDHFYT
-324 EDRTLYTPVFVGGH
+324 KNETPYTPVFVGGH
-338 SGIEEISGNGYGVLS
+338 SGIEKISGNGYGVLS

-380 QHYTTGIPKNAKVEE
+380 QHYTTGIPKNAKVEK

-430 ELDNQGTMEVN
+430 ELDDQGTMEVN
-441 VYDNSKYPVDKYTM
+441 VYDNSKYPADKYTM

-461 EYRNVTIAN
+461 KYGNVTIAN

-494 DGNYLDQKQYVNDAN
+494 NGNYLDQKQYVNDAN
-509 DAAKASLPTVPQKFT
+509 DAAKASLPKVPKEFT
-524 QGNIE
+524 RGNIE

-553 ETKVTQA
+553 ETKVTQD

-585 WTTTTKRDIHTNEIT
+585 WTTTTKRDIHTNKIT

-614 SPVIS
+614 SPVIL
-619 GYYATTTELS
+619 GYYATTTKLS

-635 KNTTQ
+635 KNATQ
-640 KIIYHKLGKIVAKDS
+640 KIIYHKLGKIIAKDS

-694 PSDLDQDTVL
+694 PSDLGQDTVL

-729 QGNDLET
+729 QGDDLET
-736 VETGAYNTEIS
+736 IETGAHNTEIS
-747 HKKVAEQIHA
+747 HKKVTEQIHA

-772 SRVYFDDDDSKIQT
+772 LRVYFDDDDSKIQT
-786 FTVKLVHGTKAEIES
+786 FTVKLVHGMQAGIES

-847 NFEEVDLPSHK
+847 NFEEVDLPAHK

-888 IDVKYIPLEQH
+888 IAVKYIPLEQH

-910 TLLDEEDIQGVT
+910 TLLDKEDIQGVT

-929 NDEKIAT
+929 NDAKIAT

-946 DELANESDP
+946 DELANESDL

-1000 QDKMQ
+1000 QDKTQ
-1005 KVTFTRTGT
+1005 KVTFTRTGN
-1014 KDLVTGHI
+1014 KDLMTGHI

-1040 VPGYTPS
+1040 VPGYTPR
-1047 KATVKS
+1047 
-1053 TPVTADDK
+1053 
-1061 DTSITIDYTA
+1061 
-1071 NAQKMLIKYID
+1071 
-1082 VDDNDKVIKSQPLE
+1082 
-1096 GVTDQTL
+1096 QT
-1103 ATNIEVPANYEL
+1103 
-1115 VANQALPKEVTL
+1115 
-1127 KANGNEPIIVKV
+1127 
-1139 QHKTSTVPVGDKG
+1139 
-1152 TQKDVTRTITVHMPD
+1152 
-1167 GTKQDKTQKVTFTRT
+1167 
-1182 GTKDLVTGHITWSA
+1182 
-1196 WSPAQ
+1196 
-1201 EFEAYT
+1201 
-1207 VPVVPGYTPSQ
+1207 
-1218 ATVKSTPVTAD
+1218 TVKSTPVTAD

-1240 ANAQKVMIKYIDVD
+1240 ANAQKVLIKYIDVD
-1254 DNDKVIKSQPLEGA
+1254 DNDKAIKSQPLEGV
-1268 TDQTLATNIEVPAN
+1268 TDQALATNIEVPAN

-1293 EVTFKANGNEPIIVK
+1293 EVTFKADGNEPIIVK

-1346 DENHTQ
+1346 DKTHTQ

-1361 RDMATGQDTFDEWI
+1361 RDMATGQDTFGEWL

-1395 YTPEKTKVARLAH
+1395 YTSEKTKIARLAH
-1408 ITGDTNDQREVVN
+1408 ITGATNDQREVVN

-1454 IKHDSKAK
+1454 IKHDNKAK

-1472 LVSDGF
+1472 LVSDDF

-1485 YNAEDEDQHFEVHLK
+1485 YNAEAEEQHFEVHLK

-1506 TDEYKQ
+1506 TAEYKQ
-1512 DDKRKSQVDRTIKR
+1512 DDKRKSQVERTIKR
-1526 EVIINHPK
+1526 EVIIDHPK

-1619 LVRYVDDNNGTLLDE
+1619 LVKYVDDINGTLLAE
-1634 EDIQGVTD
+1634 EAIQGVTD
-1642 AAIEHTNDEKI
+1642 AAIEHTNDDKI
-1653 ATYRAKGYELVFDEL
+1653 TAYQAQGYELVSDEL

-1696 KADPSNVN
+1696 KADPGNVN

-1726 QTVVFTRDGLKDLV
+1726 QTVVFTRDGSKDLV

-1812 NGNQIGTQI
+1812 NGNQIKTQV

-1836 PDGWELLDPDSFP
+1836 PDGWELTAPDSFP
-1849 ENVTFAPEENQVLVI
+1849 ENVTFAPEKNQVLVI

-1870 TTASAKTET
+1870 MTASAKTET

>member
-21 FAIRKISVGVASVL
+21 FAIRKISVGIASVL

-53 TTKDHLKTEATTESS
+53 TTKDHLKTETTTESS

-79 DTETQ
+79 GTETQ
-84 AKEAETTPV
+84 AKEAKTTPV
-93 ADDKAQVTKDVK
+93 ADAKAQVTKDVK

-120 TPTSPENQTVTAKE
+120 APTSPENQTVT
-134 TSEAPTSAENQTVAP
+134 P

-180 AYAATPTKEKDQQE
+180 AYAATPTKAKDQQE
-194 EGFSV
+194 GGFSV

-209 AGKNLQTLID
+209 AGTNLQTLID

-250 GKDADGNVILT
+250 GKDADGNVVLT
-261 NNGSF
+261 DNGSF
-266 NAYEYYTV
+266 NAYEYYTA
-274 YRGWPLLGNY
+274 YRGWSLWGNY

-291 KYVIRYGDNELDIG
+291 KYVIRYGDNKLDIG
-305 HIINDGSRKN
+305 HIINDGSRN
-315 TIMVDHFYT
+315 TITVDHFYT
-324 EDRTLYTPVFVGGH
+324 KNETPYTPVFVGGH
-338 SGIEEISGNGYGVLS
+338 SGIEKISGNGYGVLS

-380 QHYTTGIPKNAKVEE
+380 QHYTTGIPKNAKVEK

-430 ELDNQGTMEVN
+430 ELDDQGTMEVN
-441 VYDNSKYPVDKYTM
+441 VYDNSKYPADKYTM

-461 EYRNVTIAN
+461 KYGNVTIAN

-494 DGNYLDQKQYVNDAN
+494 NGNYLDQKQYVNDAN
-509 DAAKASLPTVPQKFT
+509 DAAKASLPKVPKEFT
-524 QGNIE
+524 RGNIE

-553 ETKVTQA
+553 ETKVTQD

-585 WTTTTKRDIHTNEIT
+585 WTTTTKRDIHTNKIT

-614 SPVIS
+614 SPVIL
-619 GYYATTTELS
+619 GYYATTTKLS

-635 KNTTQ
+635 KNATQ
-640 KIIYHKLGKIVAKDS
+640 KIIYHKLGKIIAKDS
-655 QGNILTTVD
+655 QGNILMTVD

-694 PSDLDQDTVL
+694 PSDLGQDTVL

-729 QGNDLET
+729 QGDDLET
-736 VETGAYNTEIS
+736 IETGAHNTEIS
-747 HKKVAEQIHA
+747 HKKVTEQIHA

-772 SRVYFDDDDSKIQT
+772 LRVYFDDDDSKIQT
-786 FTVKLVHGTKAEIES
+786 FTVKLVHGMQAGIES

-847 NFEEVDLPSHK
+847 NFEEVDLPAHK

-888 IDVKYIPLEQH
+888 IAVKYIPLEQH

-910 TLLDEEDIQGVT
+910 TLLDKEDIQGVT

-929 NDEKIAT
+929 NDAKIAT

-946 DELANESDP
+946 DELANESDL

-1000 QDKMQ
+1000 QDKTQ
-1005 KVTFTRTGT
+1005 KVTFTRTGN
-1014 KDLVTGHI
+1014 KDLMTGHI

-1040 VPGYTPS
+1040 VPGYTPR
-1047 KATVKS
+1047 
-1053 TPVTADDK
+1053 
-1061 DTSITIDYTA
+1061 
-1071 NAQKMLIKYID
+1071 
-1082 VDDNDKVIKSQPLE
+1082 
-1096 GVTDQTL
+1096 QT
-1103 ATNIEVPANYEL
+1103 
-1115 VANQALPKEVTL
+1115 
-1127 KANGNEPIIVKV
+1127 
-1139 QHKTSTVPVGDKG
+1139 
-1152 TQKDVTRTITVHMPD
+1152 
-1167 GTKQDKTQKVTFTRT
+1167 
-1182 GTKDLVTGHITWSA
+1182 
-1196 WSPAQ
+1196 
-1201 EFEAYT
+1201 
-1207 VPVVPGYTPSQ
+1207 
-1218 ATVKSTPVTAD
+1218 TVKSTPVTAD

-1240 ANAQKVMIKYIDVD
+1240 ANAQKVLIKYIDVD
-1254 DNDKVIKSQPLEGA
+1254 DNDKAIKSQPLEGV
-1268 TDQTLATNIEVPAN
+1268 TDQALATNIEVPAN

-1293 EVTFKANGNEPIIVK
+1293 EVTFKADGNEPIIVK

-1346 DENHTQ
+1346 DKTHTQ

-1361 RDMATGQDTFDEWI
+1361 RDMATGQDTFGEWL

-1395 YTPEKTKVARLAH
+1395 YTSEKTKIARLAH
-1408 ITGDTNDQREVVN
+1408 ITGATNDQREVVN

-1454 IKHDSKAK
+1454 IKHDNKAK

-1472 LVSDGF
+1472 LVSDDF

-1485 YNAEDEDQHFEVHLK
+1485 YNAEAEEQHFEVHLK

-1506 TDEYKQ
+1506 TAEYKQ
-1512 DDKRKSQVDRTIKR
+1512 DDKRKSQVERTIKR
-1526 EVIINHPK
+1526 EVIIDHPK

-1619 LVRYVDDNNGTLLDE
+1619 LVKYVDDSNGTLLAE
-1634 EDIQGVTD
+1634 EAIQGVTD
-1642 AAIEHTNDEKI
+1642 AAIEHTNDDKI
-1653 ATYRAKGYELVFDEL
+1653 TAYQAQGYELVSDEL

-1696 KADPSNVN
+1696 KADPGNVN

-1726 QTVVFTRDGLKDLV
+1726 QTVVFTRDGSKDLV

-1812 NGNQIGTQI
+1812 NGNQIKTQV

-1836 PDGWELLDPDSFP
+1836 PDGWELTAPDSFP
-1849 ENVTFAPEENQVLVI
+1849 ENVTFAPEKNQVLVI

-1870 TTASAKTET
+1870 MTASAKTET

>member
-1 MLSRNNNKL
+1 MLSPNNNKL

-21 FAIRKISVGVASVL
+21 FAIRKISVGIASVL

-53 TTKDHLKTEATTESS
+53 TTKDHLKTETTTESS

-79 DTETQ
+79 GTETQ
-84 AKEAETTPV
+84 AKEAKTTPV
-93 ADDKAQVTKDVK
+93 ADAKAQVTKDVK

-120 TPTSPENQTVTAKE
+120 APTSPENQTVT
-134 TSEAPTSAENQTVAP
+134 P

-180 AYAATPTKEKDQQE
+180 AYAATPTKAKDQQE
-194 EGFSV
+194 GGFSV

-209 AGKNLQTLID
+209 AGTNLQTLID

-250 GKDADGNVILT
+250 GKDADGNVVLT
-261 NNGSF
+261 DNGSF
-266 NAYEYYTV
+266 NAYEYYTA
-274 YRGWPLLGNY
+274 YRGWSLWGNY

-291 KYVIRYGDNELDIG
+291 KYVIRYGDNKLDIG
-305 HIINDGSRKN
+305 HIINDGSRN
-315 TIMVDHFYT
+315 TITVDHFYT
-324 EDRTLYTPVFVGGH
+324 KNETPYTPVFVGGH
-338 SGIEEISGNGYGVLS
+338 SGIEKISGNGYGVLS

-380 QHYTTGIPKNAKVEE
+380 QHYTTGIPKNAKVEK

-430 ELDNQGTMEVN
+430 ELDDQGTMEVN
-441 VYDNSKYPVDKYTM
+441 VYDNSKYPADKYTM

-461 EYRNVTIAN
+461 KYGNVTIAN

-494 DGNYLDQKQYVNDAN
+494 NGNYLDQKQYVNDAN
-509 DAAKASLPTVPQKFT
+509 DAAKASLPKVPKEFT
-524 QGNIE
+524 RGNIE

-544 SIKYIYRGI
+544 SVKYIYRGI
-553 ETKVTQA
+553 ETKVTQD

-585 WTTTTKRDIHTNEIT
+585 WTTTTKRDIHTNKIT

-614 SPVIS
+614 SPVIL
-619 GYYATTTELS
+619 GYYATTTKLS

-635 KNTTQ
+635 KNATQ
-640 KIIYHKLGKIVAKDS
+640 KIIYHKLGKIIAKDS

-694 PSDLDQDTVL
+694 PSDLGQDTVL

-729 QGNDLET
+729 QGDDLET
-736 VETGAYNTEIS
+736 IETGAHNTEIS
-747 HKKVAEQIHA
+747 HKKVTEQIHA

-772 SRVYFDDDDSKIQT
+772 LRVYFDDDDSKIQT
-786 FTVKLVHGTKAEIES
+786 FTVKLVHGMQAGIES

-847 NFEEVDLPSHK
+847 NFEEVDLPAHK

-888 IDVKYIPLEQH
+888 IAVKYIPLEQH

-910 TLLDEEDIQGVT
+910 TLLDKEDIQGVT

-929 NDEKIAT
+929 NDAKIAT

-946 DELANESDP
+946 DELANESDL

-1000 QDKMQ
+1000 QDKTQ
-1005 KVTFTRTGT
+1005 KVTFTRTGN
-1014 KDLVTGHI
+1014 KDLMTGHI

-1040 VPGYTPS
+1040 VPGYTPR
-1047 KATVKS
+1047 
-1053 TPVTADDK
+1053 
-1061 DTSITIDYTA
+1061 
-1071 NAQKMLIKYID
+1071 
-1082 VDDNDKVIKSQPLE
+1082 
-1096 GVTDQTL
+1096 QT
-1103 ATNIEVPANYEL
+1103 
-1115 VANQALPKEVTL
+1115 
-1127 KANGNEPIIVKV
+1127 
-1139 QHKTSTVPVGDKG
+1139 
-1152 TQKDVTRTITVHMPD
+1152 
-1167 GTKQDKTQKVTFTRT
+1167 
-1182 GTKDLVTGHITWSA
+1182 
-1196 WSPAQ
+1196 
-1201 EFEAYT
+1201 
-1207 VPVVPGYTPSQ
+1207 
-1218 ATVKSTPVTAD
+1218 TVKSTPVTAD

-1240 ANAQKVMIKYIDVD
+1240 ANAQKVLIKYIDVD
-1254 DNDKVIKSQPLEGA
+1254 DNDKAIKSQPLEGV
-1268 TDQTLATNIEVPAN
+1268 TDQALATNIEVPAN

-1293 EVTFKANGNEPIIVK
+1293 EVTFKADGNEPIIVK

-1346 DENHTQ
+1346 DKTHTQ

-1361 RDMATGQDTFDEWI
+1361 RDMATGQDTFGEWL

-1395 YTPEKTKVARLAH
+1395 YTSEKTKIARLAH
-1408 ITGDTNDQREVVN
+1408 ITGATNDQREVVN

-1454 IKHDSKAK
+1454 IKHDNKAK

-1472 LVSDGF
+1472 LVSDDF

-1485 YNAEDEDQHFEVHLK
+1485 YNAEAEEQHFEVHLK

-1506 TDEYKQ
+1506 TAEYKQ
-1512 DDKRKSQVDRTIKR
+1512 DDKRKSQVERTIKR
-1526 EVIINHPK
+1526 EVIIDHPK

-1619 LVRYVDDNNGTLLDE
+1619 LVKYVDDSNGTLLAE
-1634 EDIQGVTD
+1634 EAIQGVTD
-1642 AAIEHTNDEKI
+1642 AAIEHTNDDKI
-1653 ATYRAKGYELVFDEL
+1653 TAYQAQGYELVSDEL
-1668 ANESDPHFNAE
+1668 ANESDLHFNAE

-1696 KADPSNVN
+1696 KADPGNVN

-1726 QTVVFTRDGLKDLV
+1726 QTVVFTRDGSKDLV

-1812 NGNQIGTQI
+1812 NGNQIKTQV

-1836 PDGWELLDPDSFP
+1836 PDGWELTAPDSFP
-1849 ENVTFAPEENQVLVI
+1849 ENVTFAPEKNQVLVI

-1870 TTASAKTET
+1870 MTASAKTET

>member
-21 FAIRKISVGVASVL
+21 FAIRKISVGIASVL

-53 TTKDHLKTEATTESS
+53 TTKDHLKTETTTESS

-79 DTETQ
+79 GTETQ
-84 AKEAETTPV
+84 AKEAKTTPV
-93 ADDKAQVTKDVK
+93 ADAKAQVTKDVK

-120 TPTSPENQTVTAKE
+120 APTSPENQTVT
-134 TSEAPTSAENQTVAP
+134 P

-180 AYAATPTKEKDQQE
+180 AYAATPTKAKDQQE
-194 EGFSV
+194 GGFSV

-209 AGKNLQTLID
+209 AGTNLQTLID

-250 GKDADGNVILT
+250 GKDADGNVVLT
-261 NNGSF
+261 DNGSF
-266 NAYEYYTV
+266 NAYEYYTA
-274 YRGWPLLGNY
+274 YRGWSLWGNY

-291 KYVIRYGDNELDIG
+291 KYVIRYGDNKLDIG
-305 HIINDGSRKN
+305 HIINDGSRN
-315 TIMVDHFYT
+315 TITVDHFYT
-324 EDRTLYTPVFVGGH
+324 KNETPYTPVFVGGH
-338 SGIEEISGNGYGVLS
+338 SGIEKISGNGYGVLS

-380 QHYTTGIPKNAKVEE
+380 QHYTTGIPKNAKVEK

-430 ELDNQGTMEVN
+430 ELDDQGTMEVN
-441 VYDNSKYPVDKYTM
+441 VYDNSKYPADKYTM

-461 EYRNVTIAN
+461 KYGNVTIAN

-494 DGNYLDQKQYVNDAN
+494 NGNYLDQKQYVNDAN
-509 DAAKASLPTVPQKFT
+509 DAAKASLPKVPKEFT
-524 QGNIE
+524 RGNIE

-553 ETKVTQA
+553 ETKVTQD

-585 WTTTTKRDIHTNEIT
+585 WTTTTKRDIHTNKIT

-614 SPVIS
+614 SPVIL
-619 GYYATTTELS
+619 GYYATTTKLS

-635 KNTTQ
+635 KNATQ
-640 KIIYHKLGKIVAKDS
+640 KIIYHKLGKIIAKDS

-694 PSDLDQDTVL
+694 PSDLGQDTVL

-729 QGNDLET
+729 QGDDLET
-736 VETGAYNTEIS
+736 IETGAHNTEIS
-747 HKKVAEQIHA
+747 HKKVTEQIHA

-772 SRVYFDDDDSKIQT
+772 LRVYFDDDDSKIQT
-786 FTVKLVHGTKAEIES
+786 FTVKLVHGMQAGIES

-847 NFEEVDLPSHK
+847 NFEEVDLPAHK

-888 IDVKYIPLEQH
+888 IAVKYIPLEQH

-910 TLLDEEDIQGVT
+910 TLLDKEDIQGVT

-929 NDEKIAT
+929 NDAKIAT

-946 DELANESDP
+946 DELANESDL

-1000 QDKMQ
+1000 QDKTQ
-1005 KVTFTRTGT
+1005 KVTFTRTGN
-1014 KDLVTGHI
+1014 KDLMTGHI

-1040 VPGYTPS
+1040 VPGYTPR
-1047 KATVKS
+1047 
-1053 TPVTADDK
+1053 
-1061 DTSITIDYTA
+1061 
-1071 NAQKMLIKYID
+1071 
-1082 VDDNDKVIKSQPLE
+1082 
-1096 GVTDQTL
+1096 QT
-1103 ATNIEVPANYEL
+1103 
-1115 VANQALPKEVTL
+1115 
-1127 KANGNEPIIVKV
+1127 
-1139 QHKTSTVPVGDKG
+1139 
-1152 TQKDVTRTITVHMPD
+1152 
-1167 GTKQDKTQKVTFTRT
+1167 
-1182 GTKDLVTGHITWSA
+1182 
-1196 WSPAQ
+1196 
-1201 EFEAYT
+1201 
-1207 VPVVPGYTPSQ
+1207 
-1218 ATVKSTPVTAD
+1218 TVKSTPVTAD

-1240 ANAQKVMIKYIDVD
+1240 ANAQKVLIKYIDVD
-1254 DNDKVIKSQPLEGA
+1254 DNDKAIKSQPLEGV
-1268 TDQTLATNIEVPAN
+1268 TDQALATNIEVPAN

-1293 EVTFKANGNEPIIVK
+1293 EVTFKADGNEPIIVK

-1346 DENHTQ
+1346 DKTHTQ

-1361 RDMATGQDTFDEWI
+1361 RDMATGQDTFGEWL

-1395 YTPEKTKVARLAH
+1395 YTSEKRKIARLAH
-1408 ITGDTNDQREVVN
+1408 ITGATNDQREVVN

-1454 IKHDSKAK
+1454 IKHDNKAK

-1472 LVSDGF
+1472 LVSDDF

-1485 YNAEDEDQHFEVHLK
+1485 YNAEAEEQHFEVHLK

-1506 TDEYKQ
+1506 TAEYKQ
-1512 DDKRKSQVDRTIKR
+1512 DDKRKSQVERTIKR
-1526 EVIINHPK
+1526 EVIIDHPK

-1619 LVRYVDDNNGTLLDE
+1619 LVKYVDDSNGTLLAE
-1634 EDIQGVTD
+1634 EAIQGVTD
-1642 AAIEHTNDEKI
+1642 AAIEHTNDDKI
-1653 ATYRAKGYELVFDEL
+1653 TAYQAQGYELVSDEL

-1696 KADPSNVN
+1696 KADPGNVN

-1726 QTVVFTRDGLKDLV
+1726 QTVVFTRDGSKDLV

-1812 NGNQIGTQI
+1812 NGNQIKTQV

-1836 PDGWELLDPDSFP
+1836 PDGWELTAPDSFP
-1849 ENVTFAPEENQVLVI
+1849 ENVTFAPEKNQVLVI

-1870 TTASAKTET
+1870 MTASAKTET